1 MNIGEIFSLSCAL
14 CWAVAVIMFK
24 RSGETLPPYQ
34 LNLIKNLICAPLLVA
49 TAIAF
54 EGASL
59 PALSEQEWLIVIVS
73 GIGGIAIADTWY
85 FRALNLMG
93 ASRTGITASLYSPF
107 VIVLSAIWLGERLGG
122 WQYLGFVLVLAG
134 IMLVHYRRQRRDVNL
149 VALEKGILYA
159 AGSVLLMA
167 ASVVMVKPVLEGE
180 GFFWSVSIRMV
191 AGLAGMM
198 LLLGVGSRWQQT
210 RVLLAQPQPWRTI
223 CVASFLG
230 TYLAMV
236 LWLAGYKYT
245 DASIASILNETAAAF
260 IVLFAWLFLK
270 EPLEKQ
276 KMVGMLLTLAGV
288 FIVLTW

>member
-1 MNIGEIFSLSCAL
+1 MNIGEFFSLACAL

-24 RSGETLPPYQ
+24 RSGETLPPFQ
-34 LNLIKNLICAPLLVA
+34 LNLIKNLICAPLLLA
-49 TAIAF
+49 TAIGV
-54 EGASL
+54 EGLSL
-59 PALSEQEWLIVIVS
+59 PALSMQDWLIVIVS

-107 VIVLSAIWLGERLGG
+107 VIILSAVYLGERLGS
-122 WQYLGFVLVLAG
+122 WQYLGFVLVLGG
-134 IMLVHYRRQRRDVNL
+134 IMLVHYRRNRRDVNL
-149 VALEKGILYA
+149 AALEKGILYA

-167 ASVVMVKPVLEGE
+167 ASVVVVKPVLEGE

-198 LLLGVGSRWQQT
+198 LLLGAGSRWQQT
-210 RVLLAQPQPWRTI
+210 RLLLAQPQPWLTI
-223 CVASFLG
+223 VVAAFLG

-245 DASIASILNETAAAF
+245 DASVASILNETAAAF

-270 EPLEKQ
+270 EALEKQ
-276 KMVGMLLTLAGV
+276 KMLGMALTLAGV
-288 FIVLTW
+288 FIVLQW